1 MELHLVPLLSVLAAA
16 WVAGRAATRIG
27 YPAILGELLVGIL
40 AGPALLG
47 WLQPD
52 ESLGVLAEL
61 GVLLMMLYI
70 GIEIDPSDLR
80 RASWPGLLAAVGGF
94 VVPFALGYLAVIAFG
109 GGTLAALFVG
119 IAVGV
124 TSLATKSRILVDLDL
139 LDTRIAHVL
148 MAGALLSD
156 TATLVVFAGIIG
168 FVEVGSVDPAAISGV
183 ALRAIGFFV
192 VAGLAGWKL
201 FPLIGRL
208 LRRTAPEART
218 LHFLVVVA
226 IGLLFAELAELAG
239 MHAILG
245 AFVAGLCIT
254 EQTFE
259 HRPMRHTETVLHDVS
274 IGLLA
279 PIFFVTAGFEVSFG
293 VFRTDLP
300 LLLTVLAVA
309 FVGKILG
316 TALCYLPSGRGWREG
331 ITVGAAMNGRGA
343 VEIVVAGIGLEAG
356 IITTEIFSILVVMAI
371 TTTATVPLLLKWGV
385 DWLRRH
391 GELEKGAHRR
401 RGTIVVGAG
410 PVGRLVADLLP
421 DPVVLVDVNP
431 DQCRRAE
438 AEGLT
443 AVCGDALD
451 EEVLRQAGAAEARRL
466 VAVTANAQVN
476 VLAAQLARDLFAMP
490 AVRVLLP
497 GSASRSVGRLL
508 KEMGAERVF
517 GDHADVTVWDQR
529 LSSQDAVV
537 ETMPADDLLLVEGD
551 ADPSVLPMVV
561 VRGDERLLYTPGT
574 RLRPDDELVV
584 LRPRAVEGDPVVMA

>member
-16 WVAGRAATRIG
+16 WIAGRAATRLG

-70 GIEIDPSDLR
+70 GLEIDPSDLR
-80 RASWPGLLAAVGGF
+80 RASWPGLLAAIGGF
-94 VVPFALGYLAVIAFG
+94 IVPFVLGYAVVIAFG
-109 GGTLAALFVG
+109 GDSLAGLFVG

-156 TATLVVFAGIIG
+156 TATLLVFAGILG
-168 FVEVGSVDPAAISGV
+168 FVEVGVLDAAAVGGV
-183 ALRAIGFFV
+183 ALRAVGFFI

-208 LRRTAPEART
+208 LRRHAPDAAS
-218 LHFLVVVA
+218 LHFLIVVA
-226 IGLLFAELAELAG
+226 LGLAFAELAELAG

-254 EQTFE
+254 ETTFA
-259 HRPMRHTETVLHDVS
+259 HKPMRHTENVLNDVS

-279 PIFFVTAGFEVSFG
+279 PIFFVTAGFEVSFD

-316 TALCYLPSGRGWREG
+316 TAVCYLPSGRGWREG

-371 TTTATVPLLLKWGV
+371 TTTATVPLFLKWGV
-385 DWLRRH
+385 DWLRRN
-391 GELEKGAHRR
+391 GQLEKGAHKR

-410 PVGRLVADLLP
+410 PLGRLVAGLLP
-421 DPVVLVDVNP
+421 APVVLIDVNA
-431 DQCRRAE
+431 DQCSRAE
-438 AEGLT
+438 AEGFT
-443 AVCGDALD
+443 AICGDALD
-451 EEVLRQAGAAEARRL
+451 EEVLRQAGAAEARRV

-476 VLAAQLARDLFAMP
+476 VLAAQLARELFAVP
-490 AVRVLLP
+490 VARVLLP
-497 GSASRSVGRLL
+497 EDTSRSVGRLV
-508 KEMGAERVF
+508 EDIGAQRLF
-517 GDHADVTVWDQR
+517 GEATDVALWDQR
-529 LSSQDAVV
+529 LIAADTAMETVPAEEVLVV
-537 ETMPADDLLLVEGD
+537 GDDGT
-551 ADPSVLPMVV
+551 PTQLPLMV
-561 VRGDERLLYTPGT
+561 VRGEERLLYTSTT
-574 RLRPDDELVV
+574 RLQPGDDLVV
-584 LRPRAVEGDPVVMA
+584 LRPRATEADPVVLA